1 MMLDSPVHSDDT
13 STTSITP
20 STATRPELVVQDA
33 IVRPAVSTL
42 EELHAALRA
51 VEARENPDV
60 TVSLSELR
68 VTPHG
73 TLLVPNVP
81 GEFALTDWSRSQ
93 LESRL
98 GVRWNRWF
106 APVSPEEGAAEI
118 NTRLSRSPGLVKL
131 RTTRPGDAGYG
142 VLRAFV
148 SDSYVPFPDS
158 ALAELLSEVL
168 SAARYEVRRVTLTSK
183 TVSYV
188 LSLGQIFRPGGDAK
202 VGDVRGGIIVRN
214 SGVGFASL
222 LVTSHLE
229 RLVCTNGMVVPVED
243 PVLIACIHRGVS
255 IDKVR
260 ERLAERARAIG
271 GVLKQGAD
279 RLLLSRRYPIEH
291 RERIFLE
298 LLKRARLPKKL
309 APSLEAAY
317 LREPEETVFGIVQ
330 AATLAAQELAPEER
344 LDLERAASG
353 YLAALKL
360 PS

>member
-1 MMLDSPVHSDDT
+1 MILDASVHSEHAASPVS
-13 STTSITP
+13 SGAS
-20 STATRPELVVQDA
+20 SRAELVVQDPV
-33 IVRPAVSTL
+33 IYPAASTL

-51 VEARENPDV
+51 LEARENPDV

-73 TLLVPNVP
+73 TLLVPNLP
-81 GEFALTDWSRSQ
+81 GEFGLTDWSRGQ
-93 LESRL
+93 LESKL
-98 GVRWNRWF
+98 GVRWSRWF

-118 NTRLSRSPGLVKL
+118 NTRLSRSPARVKL
-131 RTTRPGDAGYG
+131 RTTRPGDVGCG

-148 SDSYVPFPDS
+148 SESYSPFPDS

-168 SAARYEVRRVTLTSK
+168 SAARYEVRRVAITSRS
-183 TVSYV
+183 VSYV
-188 LSLGQIFRPGGDAK
+188 LSVGEIFRPGGDAK

-229 RLVCTNGMVVPVED
+229 RLICSNGMVVPVED
-243 PVLIACIHRGVS
+243 PVLIACVHRGVS
-255 IDKVR
+255 VDKVR

-271 GVLKQGAD
+271 GVLREGGE
-279 RLLLSRRYPIEH
+279 RLLLSRRH
-291 RERIFLE
+291 RIDDRAQVFAE

-309 APSLEAAY
+309 VPSLEAAY

-330 AATLAAQELAPEER
+330 AATRAAQELAPEER

-353 YLAALKL
+353 YLAGLAL